1 MNLWRGTVFLLF
13 VLILQS
19 GCCTKELALSLGDAA
34 RESFF
39 REQDRLQQRFLQIE
53 ADAIKDTVATV
64 QNVINDEKTRAAAR
78 KLAEEFSS
86 AADRGMERSNK
97 RLEQSLETLDK
108 QLNKSVVE
116 LSAKLQEEQQKIS
129 QTTVTTMEK
138 VSSEVGKNLRIAM
151 TDSIRETRQAF
162 TEEEIINE
170 AAKEQIKATVQPL
183 INEIIEESGRKA
195 GETMQKTID
204 DLSYPLA
211 TGSAAMLVIALL
223 TMVLPSMFLF
233 MSYKRSIAAINAMK
247 EVLEAQR
254 ELIEKQS
261 SQLGQGHP
269 PDPPGE
275 NASPKPTENPEGPA
289 P

>member
-1 MNLWRGTVFLLF
+1 MNLCRGTVLLLF
-13 VLILQS
+13 VLLLQS

-64 QNVINDEKTRAAAR
+64 QNVITDEKTKAAAR
-78 KLAEEFSS
+78 QLAEEFTS
-86 AADRGMERSNK
+86 AADRGMKRSNK
-97 RLEQSLETLDK
+97 RLEESLTTLDK

-116 LSAKLQEEQQKIS
+116 LSAQLQQEQTKIS
-129 QTTVTTMEK
+129 ETTVKTMEK

-151 TDSIRETRQAF
+151 TESIRETRKAF

-170 AAKEQIKATVQPL
+170 AAKNQIKRTIQPL

-195 GETMQKTID
+195 GETMQQTID

-247 EVLEAQR
+247 EVLDAQR
-254 ELIEKQS
+254 ELIE
-261 SQLGQGHP
+261 
-269 PDPPGE
+269 
-275 NASPKPTENPEGPA
+275 
-289 P
+289 